1 MSNNSPLDSEE
12 SPEEWYEEE
21 LEEEGWEEVEPYIS
35 CVWKEE
41 SQKDFKEKQK
51 IVSRSI
57 IPHEVFAAM
66 PTNEVVEYIL
76 DQGEEPRSFYY
87 KPFLV
92 EQAIEI
98 QQGNLNGVFAL
109 FQLQREEE
117 LHISTKEIA
126 MVEERE
132 TQRYLWMKRIS
143 KTPPALPFPVIECL
157 LKYVLLLN
165 DPKTINNV
173 RRVSRE
179 VKIVLE
185 SEPYISIIRQ
195 QMKHRKFNESLSLYN
210 LILGHSYVPFFNGVG
225 YMHDDDK
232 LNVLHKKLS
241 KIDLQIAHK
250 FACFHRCMNKSL
262 ALKLFHE
269 YCVQNMDTLEKCI
282 LDGIKPL

>member
-1 MSNNSPLDSEE
+1 MSNNSPLESEE
-12 SPEEWYEEE
+12 SSEEWY
-21 LEEEGWEEVEPYIS
+21 EEGWEEVELYIA
-35 CVWKEE
+35 CVWSEE
-41 SQKDFKEKQK
+41 ISQKDFEEKHK
-51 IVSRSI
+51 LVSRSI
-57 IPHEVFAAM
+57 IPREVFAAM
-66 PTNEVVEYIL
+66 HINEIIEYIL
-76 DQGEEPRSFYY
+76 DQGEEPRSLFY

-109 FQLQREEE
+109 FQLQREDE
-117 LHISTKEIA
+117 LYISVKEIA

-132 TQRYLWMKRIS
+132 TQRYLWRKRIS

-157 LKYVLLLN
+157 LKHVLLLN
-165 DPKTINNV
+165 DPRTINNV

-179 VKIVLE
+179 IKIVLE

-195 QMKHRKFNESLSLYN
+195 QMKHRKFNDSLFLYN
-210 LILGHSYVPFFNGVG
+210 LSLGPSYISPFNGVAG
-225 YMHDDDK
+225 RDDDAK
-232 LNVLHKKLS
+232 LNILHEKLS

-250 FACFHRCMNKSL
+250 FACFHRCRNKSL

-282 LDGIKPL
+282 LNSIKTL